1 MIFLKN
7 NSKNMFFI
15 VMFYLLI
22 FGCSPGPNEG
32 PVPPVEEGQVST
44 SNIIIGEKE
53 YSYSTRVHDISKE
66 GEEPVLIYLPLK
78 NGDTIENEI
87 LELIDSSGIDALTLK
102 DYADNYNISVRE
114 FTDII
119 QATETA
125 RKKRDSG
132 YDGTKETFEEVIALF
147 DLLLEYFGD
156 NGVIDLIDTIAV
168 LDLTIEEFNELCKSA
183 LGENWPESVSEKFK
197 SWDNMYKNFYISNY
211 STIDKFL
218 ESSISE
224 SSHNRQV
231 LAAFLTILK
240 IAKTAAE
247 VFDVAEAFVSEALQ
261 LFSPNPKNVPLPN
274 MTTSLI
280 FGEDGKDLKKYAGT
294 RRYNFLTYWYPLALA
309 KRQVIPITLR
319 NEHDGI
325 HDLTIEMES
334 YYGGKRNRPPYTGD
348 DKEKKA
354 KEEAAKDVTW
364 IPLIRV
370 SKTVNQMDQNNC
382 LWRVHNYIP
391 SATIKYSKTWNLKN
405 TNLST
410 GKDKYFKDAHIT
422 IRVLTKRIAF
432 CHIKNHYIHVILR
445 FFNDEPYK
453 TLSWH
458 AK

>member
-1 MIFLKN
+1 MIFLKK

-15 VMFYLLI
+15 VISCLLI

-44 SNIIIGEKE
+44 NNIIIGEKE

-87 LELIDSSGIDALTLK
+87 LELIDSSGIDAKTLK
-102 DYADNYNISVRE
+102 DYADNYIISVRE

-218 ESSISE
+218 ESSFSE
-224 SSHNRQV
+224 SSHNDPV
-231 LAAFLTILK
+231 LAAFLTILQV
-240 IAKTAAE
+240 AKTAGE
-247 VFDVAEAFVSEALQ
+247 VFDVAEAFVSAALQ

-294 RRYNFLTYWYPLALA
+294 RRYNYLTYWYPLALA

-325 HDLTIEMES
+325 HNLTIEMES

-391 SATIKYSKTWNLKN
+391 GATVKYSKPWHVKN
-405 TNLST
+405 TN
-410 GKDKYFKDAHIT
+410 KYFKDAHIT
-422 IRVLTKRIAF
+422 IRITTKRIAF
-432 CHIKNHYIHVILR
+432 CHIKTHYIRVILR

-453 TLSWH
+453 TLSWY